1 MSSIEILK
9 RLYNQ
14 YTKRYFGKILLS
26 VFFSVLVAGSTAA
39 IAYLLDPAIEKI
51 FIEKDQQLMLLIPF
65 AIVLFFSVKGI
76 SLFLAKTILIKVAGE
91 IMKTLQLQ
99 IMQSTLSSSVES
111 VDAKHSGK
119 IISHALYDA
128 SIMKNLVSS
137 TILLATKE
145 TLTLVGLIGVM
156 FYQNWKL
163 AIFAL
168 IMIPLA
174 SLAVKSLGKRVGKIT
189 TQAQEVAGEV
199 NSFFLD
205 IIKNLKIIKI
215 FQRENYESG
224 RLENVINKIKE
235 KSVKTD
241 IVMMRSTPIMETLT
255 GIMIGGLIFYA
266 GSLIINNDLEINNF
280 FSFLAAMMLAYQPV
294 RSLATLNMGIHSGLS
309 AAKRVL
315 PIIDSKF
322 IDINED
328 KYLVYEKG
336 NINFKNVS
344 FKYSSRKDVIL
355 DNINLNINSGEMT
368 ALVGHSGAG
377 KSTIMNLIPRF
388 YDLTGGEIFIDN
400 QSIQNV
406 SLDSLRKNISLV
418 TQDTTLFD
426 DTIKNNIKYSNLKAS
441 DDEVINA
448 TKLSYCDEFINKM
461 PNGYDTMVGENGVR
475 LSGGEKQRLSIARA
489 ILKNSKIILLDEAT
503 SSLDSETEEKI
514 QKAISYLTK
523 GKTTLVIAHRLSTVI
538 NSNKIY
544 VIEKGKVSAEGR
556 HEDLMNSS
564 ETYKN
569 FYEIQL
575 HKKKDETNL

>member
-1 MSSIEILK
+1 MSDLEILK
-9 RLYNQ
+9 RLFRE
-14 YTKRYFGKILLS
+14 YTKQYIGKIFLS
-26 VFFSVLVAGSTAA
+26 VFFSVLVAGSTSA

-51 FIEKDQQLMLLIPF
+51 FIEKNKQLMLLIPF
-65 AIVLFFSVKGI
+65 TIVFFFSIKGL
-76 SLFLAKTILIKVAGE
+76 SLFLAKTILIRVAGE
-91 IMKTLQLQ
+91 IMKKLQLQ
-99 IMQSTLSSSVES
+99 IMQSTLSSNIET
-111 VDAKHSGK
+111 VDSKHSGK

-145 TLTLVGLIGVM
+145 SMTLVGLICVM

-163 AIFAL
+163 ALFAL

-174 SLAVKSLGKRVGKIT
+174 SVAVKSLGKRVGKIT

-205 IIKNLKIIKI
+205 IIKNHKIIKI
-215 FQRENYESG
+215 FQREDYESN
-224 RLENVINKIKE
+224 RLDKVINKIKE

-241 IVMMRSTPIMETLT
+241 VVMMRSTPIMETLT

-294 RSLATLNMGIHSGLS
+294 RSLATINMGIHSGLS

-315 PIIDSKF
+315 PIIDSKI
-322 IDINED
+322 IDKNEGKNID
-328 KYLVYEKG
+328 LKKG
-336 NINFKNVS
+336 DINFKNVS
-344 FKYSSRKDVIL
+344 FKYKSRKDIIL
-355 DNINLNINSGEMT
+355 NKINININSGEMT

-388 YDLTGGEIFIDN
+388 YELSEGEILIDE
-400 QSIQNV
+400 QSINNFSV
-406 SLDSLRKNISLV
+406 NSLRKNISLV
-418 TQDTTLFD
+418 SQDTTLFD
-426 DTIKNNIKYSNLKAS
+426 DTIKNNIKYSNLEAS
-441 DDEVINA
+441 NEEVINA
-448 TKLSYCDEFINKM
+448 AKLSHCDDFINNM
-461 PNGYDTMVGENGVR
+461 PDGYDTMVGENGVR
-475 LSGGEKQRLSIARA
+475 LSGGEKQRISIARA
-489 ILKNSKIILLDEAT
+489 ILKDSSIILMDEAT

-514 QKAISYLTK
+514 QNAIAYLTK

-544 VIEKGKVSAEGR
+544 VIEKGEVAAEGN
-556 HEDLMNSS
+556 HEELIKSS
-564 ETYKN
+564 EIYKN

-575 HKKKDETNL
+575 HKKDENNL